1 MELNEIYGVFDEDK
15 RLTQSKSD
23 RVEFLTVTR
32 YIEKY
37 LKPGMKICDIGAGT
51 GAYSLYLA
59 EKGYEVSA
67 VEPVSRHVEIL
78 KSRIRPGMKIEVLN
92 ANALD
97 LSCFPDQSFDLILC
111 MGPLYHLP
119 DPADKIR
126 CVMEA
131 KRISKPGGMLFFAYI
146 SNDMVF
152 VTESMLYNPDFLG
165 SGKCYDPNTFRL
177 AGGPFHFM
185 TVEDMELLAKNAG
198 LSKEAHFAAEGLA
211 ELLSEKINAL
221 SDEQFSCWMK
231 FHLYACEKQELLGF
245 SNHIVFAAAN
255 RPCT

>member
-1 MELNEIYGVFDEDK
+1 MELTEIYGMFDEDK

-23 RVEFLTVTR
+23 SIEFLTITH
-32 YIEKY
+32 YLDKY

-51 GAYSLYLA
+51 GAYSLRLA

-67 VEPVSRHVEIL
+67 VEPVLRHVDIL
-78 KSRIRPGMKIEVLN
+78 KSRICPGMKLEAYN

-97 LSCFPDQSFDLILC
+97 LSCFPDQSFDLVLC

-119 DPADKIR
+119 DQDGKAR
-126 CVMEA
+126 CVVEA
-131 KRISKPGGMLFFAYI
+131 KRICKPGGILFFAYI

-152 VTESMLYNPDFLG
+152 VTETMLYNPDFLG
-165 SGKCYDPNTFRL
+165 SAKCYDQGSFRL
-177 AGGPFHFM
+177 AGEPFHFM

-211 ELLSEKINAL
+211 ELLSDKINAF

-231 FHLYACEKQELLGF
+231 FHLYACEKKELLGF
-245 SNHIVFAAAN
+245 SNHIVFIAAKS
-255 RPCT
+255 